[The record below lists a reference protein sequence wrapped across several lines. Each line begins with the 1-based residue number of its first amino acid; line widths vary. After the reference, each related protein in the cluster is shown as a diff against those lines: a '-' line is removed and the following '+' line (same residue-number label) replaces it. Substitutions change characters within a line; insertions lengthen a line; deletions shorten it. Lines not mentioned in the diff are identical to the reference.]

1 MTGLGFNTSF
11 RVDFGAT
18 VALLPSN
25 GSWILFICYRI
36 VPYSSLNGESWLGAK
51 VWYLSLGSLSEA
63 SDIYMALR
71 VHSWWSLGLRVTLIF
86 CSGLLIVSLHWDLML
101 KARWPLLTDHL
112 RLVNALTLLYW
123 THVQRHLQT
132 SKTRFYKLPAAA
144 KLFPG
149 LK

>member
-25 GSWILFICYRI
+25 GSWILFICYRT

-63 SDIYMALR
+63 SDIYMVLR
-71 VHSWWSLGLRVTLIF
+71 VHSLWSLGLRVTLIF
-86 CSGLLIVSLHWDLML
+86 CSGLQIVSLHWDLIL
-101 KARWPLLTDHL
+101 KARVAIKAITHWSPEACQCFDF
-112 RLVNALTLLYW
+112 TLLD
-123 THVQRHLQT
+123 TCAT
-132 SKTRFYKLPAAA
+132 SSPKNSYFFD
-144 KLFPG
+144 FPSG
-149 LK
+149 